1 MGYVKELDNFFFTS
15 VAIIWL
21 LSQMLNKLNL
31 FGLPREKLSNFF
43 IDLDERQYRTKQ
55 IMQWIYHQGV
65 NNFDDMHN
73 LSKDLRK
80 KLQTVAT
87 IDLPEVFS
95 LSESTDGVIKW
106 VISLGEKSHVETV
119 YIPERDRGTLCISS
133 QVGCALACTFCS
145 TGAQGFNRN
154 LQSHEIIAQVI
165 IAQNNLKSAN
175 KRISNVVFMGM
186 GEPLLNE
193 GPVYDACNLLLDDW
207 AFGLS
212 RRRVTISS
220 SGIVP
225 AIYRMSETTPVSLAI
240 SLHAPNDNL
249 RDILVPINKKYPIK
263 DLMQACHQY
272 LNAGS
277 QQRHILFEYVMLDGV
292 NDLPEHAKSLAK
304 LLNGMSAKVNLIPF
318 NPFPKTQYKTSK
330 KDTIRHFQDILFKSG
345 IRTTTRRTRGG
356 DVDAACGQLVGKV
369 LDKTKRND

>member
-1 MGYVKELDNFFFTS
+1 
-15 VAIIWL
+15 
-21 LSQMLNKLNL
+21 MLKKLNL
-31 FGLPREKLSNFF
+31 FGLPREKLANFF
-43 IDLDERQYRTKQ
+43 IDLNEKKFRTKQ

-87 IDLPEVFS
+87 IDLLKVFS
-95 LSESTDGVIKW
+95 LSESSDGVIKW

-133 QVGCALACTFCS
+133 QIGCALACTFCS

-165 IAQNNLKSAN
+165 IAQSHLNSTN

-212 RRRVTISS
+212 RRRVTVSS

-249 RDILVPINKKYPIK
+249 RDELVPINKKYPIK
-263 DLMQACHQY
+263 DLIKACHHY

-277 QQRHILFEYVMLDGV
+277 QQRHILFEYVMLDEV

-318 NPFPKTQYKTSK
+318 NPFPKTRYKTSK
-330 KDTIRHFQDILFKSG
+330 KDTIRLFQDILFKSG

-356 DVDAACGQLVGKV
+356 DVDAACGQLVGRV
-369 LDKTKRND
+369 MDKTRRNAGRN